1 VFPFQIAGDA
11 LRRTA
16 LPGADSRATLTP
28 GRQSR
33 RPESRKEVSMAA
45 KAQRKTKTAV
55 PTAETYES
63 GISLETS
70 NDQTL
75 LVLPFS
81 DHLRRVAKETIPGIE
96 FDPQAK
102 AWRVPPESVAV
113 AQASLDAIRAEH
125 AKMDADWAKVAEQA
139 KAAVENAVVKN
150 AYKAQDA
157 RSSGK
162 ILAVGDFYVA
172 QANGK
177 QYVAIHE
184 VGILRQ
190 AVQGDTPEV
199 TRWDRYQPQVGEQ
212 KSIVYKRGVGVV
224 QERMPE
230 KSNTAER
237 ARQPEATR

>member
-1 VFPFQIAGDA
+1 
-11 LRRTA
+11 
-16 LPGADSRATLTP
+16 
-28 GRQSR
+28 
-33 RPESRKEVSMAA
+33 MAA
-45 KAQRKTKTAV
+45 KAQRKTKTAA
-55 PTAETYES
+55 PAETNES

-81 DHLRRVAKETIPGIE
+81 DHLRRVAKEKIPGIE

-102 AWRVPPESVAV
+102 AWRVPPESVAI
-113 AQASLDAIRAEH
+113 AQASIDAIRAEH
-125 AKMDADWAKVAEQA
+125 AKMDADLAKVAEQA
-139 KAAVENAVVKN
+139 KTAVENAVVKN

-224 QERMPE
+224 QDRVPE
-230 KSNTAER
+230 KTQTAER
-237 ARQPEATR
+237 NRQPEATR

>member
-1 VFPFQIAGDA
+1 
-11 LRRTA
+11 
-16 LPGADSRATLTP
+16 
-28 GRQSR
+28 
-33 RPESRKEVSMAA
+33 MA
-45 KAQRKTKTAV
+45 KAQRKPKAV
-55 PTAETYES
+55 ETEAVAES
-63 GISLETS
+63 GIKLETHGE
-70 NDQTL
+70 QTL

-81 DHLRRVAKETIPGIE
+81 DHLRRVAKEKIPGIE

-102 AWRVPPESVAV
+102 AWQVPAASVSA

-125 AKMDADWAKVAEQA
+125 ARMDADRAKVEEQA
-139 KAAVENAVVKN
+139 RAAVENAVVKA

-162 ILAVGDFYVA
+162 ILAVGEFYVA

-177 QYVAIHE
+177 NYVAVHE
-184 VGILRQ
+184 LGILRQ

-199 TRWDRYQPQVGEQ
+199 VRWDRYQPQVGEQ

-230 KSNTAER
+230 KTATAER
-237 ARQPEATR
+237 SKQPEASR